1 MERLIEKLEKSPRL
15 LMEIELAP
23 VQGDRF
29 QPTGFADLG
38 AAVYERPDGQR
49 MILLETSQSV
59 ANRLE
64 HTCLENNGPEIK
76 KELSGLPYVRVRLA
90 GASQSVTS
98 SLIEAHRLNSPFII
112 SDAGFKDTFVK
123 LAEYGKNKPLD
134 WNKISRAI
142 FYFDPN
148 SLLHGLFMANLED
161 GRIKSPRAL
170 TGFIEAE
177 DIREAASGGV
187 KNNPLDPS
195 GTMRAEGFES
205 NVYGNVPYHRM
216 EFTAGRIMAYFNM
229 DLALLRGYGLPREAT
244 DLLTLLAL
252 YKIRA
257 FVDSG
262 LRLRTA
268 CDLRTKGDFK
278 VTQPTDFALPDNA
291 GIMKALRQSIEECT
305 KAGLFAPQ
313 VVTEITT
320 KVKIT
325 KEKKAKEGPE
335 ENSE

>member
-1 MERLIEKLEKSPRL
+1 
-15 LMEIELAP
+15 
-23 VQGDRF
+23 
-29 QPTGFADLG
+29 
-38 AAVYERPDGQR
+38 

-134 WNKISRAI
+134 WNKMSRAI

-205 NVYGNVPYHRM
+205 NVYGKRSIPSDGVH
-216 EFTAGRIMAYFNM
+216 GR
-229 DLALLRGYGLPREAT
+229 T
-244 DLLTLLAL
+244 HH
-252 YKIRA
+252 
-257 FVDSG
+257 
-262 LRLRTA
+262 
-268 CDLRTKGDFK
+268 
-278 VTQPTDFALPDNA
+278 
-291 GIMKALRQSIEECT
+291 
-305 KAGLFAPQ
+305 GLFQ
-313 VVTEITT
+313 H
-320 KVKIT
+320 
-325 KEKKAKEGPE
+325 GPRPAQGLWIAQRGDRPPDPFGFV
-335 ENSE
+335 

>member
-1 MERLIEKLEKSPRL
+1 
-15 LMEIELAP
+15 
-23 VQGDRF
+23 
-29 QPTGFADLG
+29 
-38 AAVYERPDGQR
+38 
-49 MILLETSQSV
+49 
-59 ANRLE
+59 
-64 HTCLENNGPEIK
+64 
-76 KELSGLPYVRVRLA
+76 
-90 GASQSVTS
+90 
-98 SLIEAHRLNSPFII
+98 
-112 SDAGFKDTFVK
+112 
-123 LAEYGKNKPLD
+123 
-134 WNKISRAI
+134 
-142 FYFDPN
+142 
-148 SLLHGLFMANLED
+148 
-161 GRIKSPRAL
+161 
-170 TGFIEAE
+170 
-177 DIREAASGGV
+177 
-187 KNNPLDPS
+187 
-195 GTMRAEGFES
+195 
-205 NVYGNVPYHRM
+205 
-216 EFTAGRIMAYFNM
+216 MAYFNM

-268 CDLRTKGDFK
+268 CDLRTKGEFK